1 LRDLEVGTNQSCK
14 HAKDKKQDGGINN
27 RAHELLFSHFCNLGS
42 EKCNAPLYTGHRRID
57 LNLLGKSLI
66 RNLWS
71 NLFIDFGE

>member
-42 EKCNAPLYTGHRRID
+42 EKCNMQRTTQTQLV
-57 LNLLGKSLI
+57 K
-66 RNLWS
+66 
-71 NLFIDFGE
+71 